1 MTQTLA
7 IMTVT
12 ALALVTSGCATPFY
26 MGQQPS
32 THYDR
37 PADHMPESIRK
48 WVRSVSVTAD
58 PSAPTL
64 YVGGDFGKEMPTTG
78 EGAAAGAGAGVG
90 FTGEMLVE
98 DPRSLIL
105 VPFVLPIA
113 VVAGT
118 VVGAAGAKIEQEIQQ
133 FRDGLTEDLSE
144 SGDTALPGAA
154 LAETLRGHLEF
165 VTGLDVGD
173 ADTAAASLA
182 IEVTEVS
189 IIVEENDATIT
200 TEVIAT
206 LRDSESGSA
215 LYTNS
220 FSYSDRDTLRSW
232 TADNNALWD
241 VYVDN
246 ARQRI
251 SRDISEHFFET
262 IVTRHVLRPVHTA
275 SQAGTRNSNGWDT
288 QLKANTPT
296 LGWELFLLGGDDYD
310 EWRLDERPTT
320 FDLEIYDGARVIY
333 SARRIEG
340 TRHDVTESLPSCRT
354 LYWTVRP
361 VYTIDGRTRAG
372 EWMYRHAA
380 GERAMNEKG
389 ATFSGDIRDAWEGF
403 AKIRTGCKKS

>member
-189 IIVEENDATIT
+189 IVVEENDATVT

-206 LRDSESGSA
+206 LRDNESGSA

-220 FSYSDRDTLRSW
+220 FTYSDRDTLRSW

-275 SQAGTRNSNGWDT
+275 SQAGSRNSDGWNTELRSD
-288 QLKANTPT
+288 TPT
-296 LGWELFLLGGDDYD
+296 LGWELFLLGDDEYD
-310 EWRLDERPTT
+310 EWQLDERPTT
-320 FDLEIYDGARVIY
+320 FDLEIYDEARVIY
-333 SARRIEG
+333 SARRIDG
-340 TRHDVTESLPSCRT
+340 IRHHVAEALPPCKT

-361 VYTIDGRTRAG
+361 VYLIDNRTRAG
-372 EWMYRHAA
+372 EWMYRHSAS
-380 GERAMNEKG
+380 ERAMQTQG
-389 ATFSGDIRDAWEGF
+389 VTFSGNIRDAWEGF
-403 AKIRTGCKKS
+403 ARIRTRCGK